1 MLRCVHRVRNV
12 EGLSTKCP
20 ISEECGPRCYSEHST
35 CSTIRVIISLIITIR
50 ERCFPQQTRLR
61 ILHHQVVIKEPQ
73 KLTETKGQGA
83 QLKTQI
89 SPYLLWNPWLE
100 QGCGWVVP
108 SLIEVFSTV
117 WWWNIHFNCF
127 NNWASKWNSLSD
139 FQPLCLWAFQATSPC
154 PQFDFPHQRRRKV

>member
-1 MLRCVHRVRNV
+1 MPHIWGMWSEVLLWALYLLHYQSNY
-12 EGLSTKCP
+12 LSDN
-20 ISEECGPRCYSEHST
+20 YYQ
-35 CSTIRVIISLIITIR
+35 R

-117 WWWNIHFNCF
+117 WWWDIHFNCF